1 MCLLLRRDHMLTEIA
16 VKTNAFK
23 EPTSNLDFWR
33 GSLFESFWL
42 MSSPK
47 SKGARGERLAA
58 DIMESLGHD
67 VLRNE
72 NGKPIRWGGSEHDIV
87 VNDQRT
93 EVKMSLTWGDAENQ
107 WTWQQIRDQ
116 DYDRIIFLGINPN
129 DVRMWWATKR
139 DLMKHVIGNRALQ
152 QHGGKKAASNTYWIR
167 NKIPSWFREIE
178 TW

>member
-1 MCLLLRRDHMLTEIA
+1 MLTEIA

-23 EPTSNLDFWR
+23 EPTSNLDFWQ

-67 VLRNE
+67 ILRDGS
-72 NGKPIRWGGSEHDIV
+72 GKPCRRGSDYDITV
-87 VNDQRT
+87 DGQRT
-93 EVKMSLTWGDAENQ
+93 EVKLSLTWGAAENQ

-116 DYDRIIFLGINPN
+116 DYDRIIFIGINPN
-129 DVRMWWATKR
+129 NVKMWWATKE
-139 DLMKHVIGNRALQ
+139 DLLKHVIGNRAFQ
-152 QHGGKKAASNTYWIR
+152 QHGGKKAAGNTYWINR
-167 NKIPSWFREIE
+167 KIPSWFREIE